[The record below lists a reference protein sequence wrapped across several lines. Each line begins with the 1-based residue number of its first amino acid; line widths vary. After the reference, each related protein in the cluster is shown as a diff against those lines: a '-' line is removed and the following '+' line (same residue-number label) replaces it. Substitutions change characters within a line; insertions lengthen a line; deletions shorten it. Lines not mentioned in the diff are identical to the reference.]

1 MNRIS
6 LVCRI
11 AKHIQNT
18 NSPKCVPAAL
28 FGINRFV
35 DFCFLADMFIQA
47 LLGFLDR
54 KRQRWETR
62 PRKTIKRYCKRWLVI
77 DTLSVLPYDAVVVLI
92 PSHDKLKVTHS
103 LDRPNAK
110 SSTVLT
116 ASSLLYKMLRVCPV
130 ASHQE
135 LTFPSAYTQ
144 ACFSMKKP

>member
-1 MNRIS
+1 
-6 LVCRI
+6 
-11 AKHIQNT
+11 
-18 NSPKCVPAAL
+18 
-28 FGINRFV
+28 
-35 DFCFLADMFIQA
+35 MFIQA

-92 PSHDKLKVTHS
+92 PSHDKLKVTHL

-110 SSTVLT
+110 ASTVLT
-116 ASSLLYKMLRVCPV
+116 ASSLLYKMLHV